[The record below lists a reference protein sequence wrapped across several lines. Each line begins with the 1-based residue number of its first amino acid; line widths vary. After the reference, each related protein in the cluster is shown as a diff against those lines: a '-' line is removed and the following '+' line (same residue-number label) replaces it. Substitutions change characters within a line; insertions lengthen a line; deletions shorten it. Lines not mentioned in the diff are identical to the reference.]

1 MNFLIVLTKIEFT
14 HTVEN
19 FSITEKPNTKIIKYR
34 YYNITLAYINVHT
47 PFLML
52 RVRGKQLKTH
62 VYNIL

>member
-19 FSITEKPNTKIIKYR
+19 VSITKKPNTKIIKYR
-34 YYNITLAYINVHT
+34 YHNIILAYINVHT

-52 RVRGKQLKTH
+52 KKK
-62 VYNIL
+62 N